1 MKIVY
6 FAALRREI
14 GVGEESVTPPAAI
27 ATVAQLRDW
36 LKHRS
41 PAHARALAAPR
52 LMAAV
57 NQDYAG
63 PDAKIGAGDEIAFF
77 PPVTG
82 G

>member
-1 MKIVY
+1 MKIIY

-14 GVGEESVTPPAAI
+14 GVGEEIVTPPADI
-27 ATVAQLRDW
+27 ATVAQLKGW
-36 LKHRS
+36 LSERS
-41 PAHARALAAPR
+41 PAHARALSGAR

-63 PDAKIGAGDEIAFF
+63 LDSPVAAGDEVAFF
-77 PPVTG
+77 PRVTG

>member
-1 MKIVY
+1 MKVVY

-14 GVGEESVTPPAAI
+14 GVGEEEVSPPAGT
-27 ATVAQLRDW
+27 ATVGQLLDW
-36 LKHRS
+36 LKTRS
-41 PAHARALAAPR
+41 PGHARALSAPR

-57 NQDYAG
+57 NQDYCG
-63 PDAKIGAGDEIAFF
+63 LDSSISAGDEIAFF